1 VKLSEVDGF
10 DELSVDVEPADV
22 DVDVNVDVVV
32 DVVVVVAAVTQVSS
46 DDDIVGEH
54 DGSGGILSIF
64 FE

>member
-1 VKLSEVDGF
+1 MDGF

-22 DVDVNVDVVV
+22 DVDVNVDVV
-32 DVVVVVAAVTQVSS
+32 DVVVVVVVVTQVSS

-64 FE
+64 LE

>member
-22 DVDVNVDVVV
+22 DVDVNVDVV
-32 DVVVVVAAVTQVSS
+32 DVVVVVVVVTQVSS

-64 FE
+64 LE